1 MATLLRSGYL
11 CPLTHA
17 PWDYLLI
24 VFVLHEEFRWFE
36 EGASLTCRI
45 VDLTVNSL
53 LIVLYLAKILGVS
66 RNLDWGFDIA

>member
-17 PWDYLLI
+17 PWDYLFI
-24 VFVLHEEFRWFE
+24 IFVLHEEFRWFE

-45 VDLTVNSL
+45 VDLKLS
-53 LIVLYLAKILGVS
+53 IVLYLAKILSVS